1 MIVKRI
7 AFSLLEEL
15 DRACMVSGV
24 KKARRLRG
32 NS

>member
-7 AFSLLEEL
+7 TFSLLEEL

-24 KKARRLRG
+24 KKSQAPAR
-32 NS
+32 